1 MSDKP
6 WLIAAALL
14 ITAGLSACGSASQND
29 HAYDVADETRVS
41 IEQGDLTGV
50 RNLENKS
57 RAWLGIPFASPPGG
71 SWALPGMAAAAAAY
85 WQTAG
90 RLARAVVRSWQAVSV
105 TEP

>member
-1 MSDKP
+1 MLSGGKMSDKP

-57 RAWLGIPFASPPGG
+57 RAWLGIPFASPPVGDLR
-71 SWALPGMAAAAAAY
+71 W
-85 WQTAG
+85 
-90 RLARAVVRSWQAVSV
+90 RAPRPAMPFDAPLIAD
-105 TEP
+105 TPDH